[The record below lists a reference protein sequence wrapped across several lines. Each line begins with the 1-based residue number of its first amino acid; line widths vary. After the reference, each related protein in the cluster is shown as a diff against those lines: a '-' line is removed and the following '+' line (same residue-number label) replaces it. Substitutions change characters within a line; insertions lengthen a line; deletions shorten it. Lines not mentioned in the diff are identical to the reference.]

1 MNKYVLILFTAAL
14 FSLENSA
21 AMNMKGGLSGGHSG
35 SQNSLVPA
43 CLDAKALPSPHCGRV
58 PTAVYRQTAK
68 SNGALNGLLYVVFS
82 QNSHIYLA
90 TSTDQG
96 TTYNAPVAINR
107 TPEQM
112 YDDGENRPKIVLGNN
127 QEVYVSWTH
136 KTNGRYSGDVRFA
149 RSLDAGLTF
158 EAPITINSDR
168 ALISH
173 RFDAMKLDGQ
183 GHLYIVWIDKRD
195 KAKAES
201 LEKAYDGSSLYYVV
215 SKDSGASFLP
225 NSKRVDNSCE
235 CCRIAIDTDN
245 KGNVMTL
252 WRQVYPGNIR
262 DHAIAYLDP
271 KANLN
276 TSSATENSA
285 LERATPMR
293 ATNDQWQIE
302 GCPHHGPDLSIDN
315 ENIAHMA
322 WFTQGEAHKGLMYG
336 QFDLSQNKI
345 GLTSSI
351 DQSASASR
359 PQVYV
364 HEKAVYLMWKR
375 FEGESMALLLRRSN
389 DGGKTW
395 LADETIATT
404 LNGSDHP
411 DWLWDGE
418 KLFATWHTQSEGF
431 QIIPLA
437 SSLQAEP

>member
-1 MNKYVLILFTAAL
+1 MNKYVLILLSTIL
-14 FSLENSA
+14 LSTESSA
-21 AMNMKGGLSGGHSG
+21 AMNMKGGHSAV
-35 SQNSLVPA
+35 QASLVPS
-43 CLDAKALPSPHCGRV
+43 CQDAKALPSPHCGRV
-58 PTAVYRQTAK
+58 PTAVYGQTAK
-68 SNGALNGLLYVVFS
+68 HNGLLYVVFS

-90 TSTDQG
+90 TSIDQG
-96 TTYNAPVAINR
+96 VTYNAPIAINR
-107 TPEQM
+107 TPELM

-127 QEVYVSWTH
+127 QEIYVSWSH
-136 KTNGRYSGDVRFA
+136 KTKGRYSGDVRFA

-158 EAPITINSDR
+158 DEPVTINSDR

-173 RFDAMKLDGQ
+173 RFDAMKLDDQ

-201 LEKAYDGSSLYYVV
+201 LEQAYDGASLYYVV
-215 SKDSGASFLP
+215 SKDSGASFFP

-245 KGNVMTL
+245 QGKVVTL
-252 WRQVYPGNIR
+252 WRQVYPSNIR

-271 KANLN
+271 ISHLSTNTNLN
-276 TSSATENSA
+276 ASSVKSQSV
-285 LERATPMR
+285 LERKPMR
-293 ATNDQWQIE
+293 ATNNQWQIE
-302 GCPHHGPDLSIDN
+302 GCPHHGPDLSIDG

-322 WFTQGEAHKGLMYG
+322 WFTQGEADKGLMYG

-345 GLTSSI
+345 GLTSTI
-351 DQSASASR
+351 DQSAGASR

-364 HEKAVYLMWKR
+364 HEKTVYLMWKR

-395 LADETIATT
+395 LADETIAVT

-411 DWLWDGE
+411 DWLWDGA
-418 KLFATWHTQSEGF
+418 KLFATWHTQDEGF
-431 QIIPLA
+431 QIIPI
-437 SSLQAEP
+437 QPVPGTPKVK